1 MSVGFN
7 GMNNLGQYSAKD
19 VQILAKYGV
28 GATLVEVSD
37 SPFSAAALPFIGV
50 MGIQQVWPWLKENRR
65 GVVENG
71 NWFQNWGQ
79 AIKDFNNRGNKEG
92 GTKAMR
98 KIRAAAGI
106 ADPKEGYRALTSR
119 AAYAEGLQQYR
130 LAKILE
136 SIPDETKLAKIV
148 SEEVVDGKNIKTV
161 ITGLYNDASAA
172 AKAGNLEAAEEA
184 LAKANNLAHGKI
196 PGFFGKFGKFVG
208 NYTGYS
214 PVSGWF
220 KKLAASGESPLM
232 RKILPCMKGVG
243 GFAILTGVAEA
254 FQIIPTFF
262 ELGIGSGLKQTGK
275 SIVKGAASI
284 GGWFGGEAA
293 GVMAGE
299 VIGTVI
305 FPGVG
310 TAAGAVIGGLLG
322 IVGGFIGSW
331 AAGKVAEKVVGKNE
345 LDLDKEKKAQQ
356 LAKQAMVDPSTMQAM
371 FGKVSERLQSEG
383 DSEDTRLAFKSLK
396 NLGVD
401 VSSPQAANQTQVAQ
415 SAPSFKGNPY
425 AMQYQYSNSA
435 PNPVTAQLLQSAINP
450 TENIMDMDLMNPFN
464 NLNPALS

>member
-19 VQILAKYGV
+19 IQILAKYGL

-50 MGIQQVWPWLKENRR
+50 MGIQQVWPWLKENKKLDA
-65 GVVENG
+65 NK

-79 AIKDFNNRGNKEG
+79 AIKDFNNTGNQEG
-92 GTKAMR
+92 GTKAMQE
-98 KIRAAAGI
+98 IRAAAGI
-106 ADPKEGYRALTSR
+106 ADPKEGYRVLTSR
-119 AAYAEGLQQYR
+119 AAYSEGLQQHR

-136 SIPDETKLAKIV
+136 SIPEDAKLEKIT
-148 SEEVVDGKNIKTV
+148 SEGKEVIK
-161 ITGLYNDASAA
+161 GFYSDARAA
-172 AKAGNLEAAEEA
+172 AKVGNLEAAEEA
-184 LAKANNLAHGKI
+184 LAKANNLAHGEI

-208 NYTGYS
+208 KYTGYS
-214 PVSGWF
+214 SASGWF
-220 KKLAASGESPLM
+220 KKLAASEESPLL

-284 GGWFGGEAA
+284 GGWFAGEAA
-293 GVMAGE
+293 GASLGA
-299 VIGTVI
+299 VIGTAVC
-305 FPGVG
+305 PVVG
-310 TAAGAVIGGLLG
+310 TAAGAVIGGLVG
-322 IVGGFIGSW
+322 IVGGFFGSW
-331 AAGKVAEKVVGKNE
+331 AAGKVADKVVGKNE
-345 LDLDKEKKAQQ
+345 LDIAKEKQAQQ
-356 LAKQAMVDPSTMQAM
+356 LAKQAMVDPSTMQAV
-371 FGKVSERLQSEG
+371 FGKVSKRLQEEG
-383 DSEDTRLAFKSLK
+383 DSDDTRLAFKSLK

-401 VSSPQAANQTQVAQ
+401 VSSAQAANQTQVAQ

-435 PNPVTAQLLQSAINP
+435 PNPMAAQLLQSVINP
-450 TENIMDMDLMNPFN
+450 GGNTLDMDLMNPFN